1 LNGERGGGGSRAD
14 GGGGGEWNAN
24 TRFLVRCFEKMLG
37 TPKKDMNTIKYTLRI
52 KRLISERR
60 VVMLG
65 ISDSQLQSGPHLY
78 QFQTKILSWVTTH
91 LYQL

>member
-1 LNGERGGGGSRAD
+1 VDGDLEWRGGWGSRAD

-60 VVMLG
+60 VVNARN
-65 ISDSQLQSGPHLY
+65 IRQS
-78 QFQTKILSWVTTH
+78 TTV
-91 LYQL
+91 